1 MHVLL
6 RLTKNEILPPRRIL
20 IEDKF
25 LAVEPNQIH
34 RAGTV
39 GKAGY
44 ESLRSPLLGGLVT
57 HDAPPKLDEGYP
69 VAVSGH
75 DTLELAHG
83 VDTTAIHIPI
93 REIMEQVVVGRH
105 VDLLFEDLGAPR
117 PDSGQIHDVL
127 FV

>member
-1 MHVLL
+1 MTV
-6 RLTKNEILPPRRIL
+6 K
-20 IEDKF
+20 
-25 LAVEPNQIH
+25 PNQIH

-39 GKAGY
+39 GKAGH
-44 ESLRSPLLGGLVT
+44 ESLCSPLLGGLVT
-57 HDAPPKLDEGYP
+57 HDAPPKLDEGHP

-83 VDTTAIHIPI
+83 VDATAIHIPI
-93 REIMEQVVVGRH
+93 REIMEQVVVGCH

-117 PDSGQIHDVL
+117 PDAGQIHDIL

>member
-34 RAGTV
+34 HAGTV
-39 GKAGY
+39 GKASH
-44 ESLRSPLLGGLVT
+44 ESLRSPFLGGLVT
-57 HDAPPKLDEGYP
+57 RDTPPKLDEWRP

-105 VDLLFEDLGAPR
+105 VDLLFEDLGASR
-117 PDSGQIHDVL
+117 PNAGQIHDVL